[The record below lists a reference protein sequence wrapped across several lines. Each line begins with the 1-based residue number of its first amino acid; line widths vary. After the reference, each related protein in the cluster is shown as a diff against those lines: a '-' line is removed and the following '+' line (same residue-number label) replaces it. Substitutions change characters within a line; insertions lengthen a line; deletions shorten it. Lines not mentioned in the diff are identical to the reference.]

1 MKRTLFLTNLTNSKF
16 IIKYL
21 NQIMFT
27 EFMSEK
33 TKKLTNDI
41 GDLAELVIKSM
52 ILIVV
57 VVLVSRAL
65 LPILITDPI
74 IAKYAS
80 YILGIAGLFVIIVSK
95 EVRKEILN
103 LGHDK

>member
-1 MKRTLFLTNLTNSKF
+1 
-16 IIKYL
+16 
-21 NQIMFT
+21 
-27 EFMSEK
+27 
-33 TKKLTNDI
+33 
-41 GDLAELVIKSM
+41 
-52 ILIVV
+52 
-57 VVLVSRAL
+57 

>member
-1 MKRTLFLTNLTNSKF
+1 
-16 IIKYL
+16 
-21 NQIMFT
+21 MFT

-57 VVLVSRAL
+57 VVLVARAL

>member
-57 VVLVSRAL
+57 VVLVARAL

>member
-1 MKRTLFLTNLTNSKF
+1 
-16 IIKYL
+16 
-21 NQIMFT
+21 
-27 EFMSEK
+27 MSEK

-57 VVLVSRAL
+57 VVLVARAL

>member
-1 MKRTLFLTNLTNSKF
+1 
-16 IIKYL
+16 
-21 NQIMFT
+21 MFT